1 MNIALLGF
9 GVVGSGVYE
18 WCRSREDLH
27 VCRVLIRSD
36 KPEIAGIAT
45 RDFDDILHD
54 PNIDVVAEVM
64 GGLHPAYEYV
74 TAALKAGKHVV
85 TANKALVAAYYRELT
100 ALADVCGK
108 ARFAPRRW
116 AAVFRGWSIWPAARS
131 WTISAV
137 WAAL

>member
-64 GGLHPAYEYV
+64 GV
-74 TAALKAGKHVV
+74 VFSALF
-85 TANKALVAAYYRELT
+85 LVLKRKRYGY
-100 ALADVCGK
+100 
-108 ARFAPRRW
+108 
-116 AAVFRGWSIWPAARS
+116 
-131 WTISAV
+131 
-137 WAAL
+137 